1 MHKETTMKTTWIM
14 FLLFF
19 NLVLSGCINSTNA
32 ESTPPEIEFQELA
45 GGEYVD
51 SQRTF
56 PEKQLKLITSQAS
69 YNEALLIYSD
79 DEPASIDFINGQV
92 LLVDM
97 GLKNTGGYSIKVTSV
112 MEQDGALT
120 ANIESKYPGSGCA
133 VTDAET
139 NPFQFVFIPSKKE
152 VLINESRTVTQSN

>member
-1 MHKETTMKTTWIM
+1 
-14 FLLFF
+14 
-19 NLVLSGCINSTNA
+19 
-32 ESTPPEIEFQELA
+32 
-45 GGEYVD
+45 VD

-97 GLKNTGGYSIKVTSV
+97 GLYTPEAI
-112 MEQDGALT
+112 Q
-120 ANIESKYPGSGCA
+120 
-133 VTDAET
+133 
-139 NPFQFVFIPSKKE
+139 
-152 VLINESRTVTQSN
+152 